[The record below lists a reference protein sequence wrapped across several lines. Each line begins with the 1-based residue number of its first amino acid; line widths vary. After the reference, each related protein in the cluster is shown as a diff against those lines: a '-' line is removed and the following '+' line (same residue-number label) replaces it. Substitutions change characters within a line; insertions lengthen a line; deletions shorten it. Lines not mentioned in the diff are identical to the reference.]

1 MTTFEEAK
9 KGIKMWCA
17 GSQKIAEDFIDLAS
31 PENKEI
37 ITISL
42 FDEFKLKG
50 DDDEEDGHGSRCFAL
65 KASFAMLKLIALT
78 PSKTLVLFIRK
89 ETNYRPMTIENL
101 QEEEK

>member
-17 GSQKIAEDFIDLAS
+17 ESQKIAEDFIDLAS

-42 FDEFKLKG
+42 FDEFNPRAVARYFG
-50 DDDEEDGHGSRCFAL
+50 I

-101 QEEEK
+101 HEEEK